1 LVKTIKE
8 NILNKE
14 RRVLVDKFSYT
25 VDINPKNWLK
35 PFQRT
40 SVWYLLQMGLFYHVL
55 GLILMYLGSNLA
67 TSVISDYT
75 TPQIPV
81 SVSLAISAGF
91 FEETVFFGIPFYLSG
106 NPLVVLGTG
115 IIWSAA
121 HLFNSG
127 VISIETLAYGGFLFS
142 VPHIFFSLRTWSSGK
157 GWFAIVFH
165 SGWNFSF
172 LLMYCGIGLREC
184 SVINDG
190 MFDTLNIIM
199 AITTVFMVYLAYLR
213 QVKKKYVNRFLYLI
227 PVIVLLV
234 GLVFLLEEE
243 INFLN

>member
-1 LVKTIKE
+1 
-8 NILNKE
+8 
-14 RRVLVDKFSYT
+14 VDRNSYIF
-25 VDINPKNWLK
+25 DINPKHWLK

-81 SVSLAISAGF
+81 SLSLAVSAGF

-106 NPLVVLGTG
+106 NPLIVLGTG
-115 IIWSAA
+115 IIWSTA

-142 VPHIFFSLRTWSSGK
+142 VPHIFFSLRTWTSGK
-157 GWFAIVFH
+157 GWFAIAFH

-227 PVIVLLV
+227 PVIVLLL

-243 INFLN
+243 IKFLS

>member
-1 LVKTIKE
+1 
-8 NILNKE
+8 
-14 RRVLVDKFSYT
+14 
-25 VDINPKNWLK
+25 
-35 PFQRT
+35 
-40 SVWYLLQMGLFYHVL
+40 MGLFYHVL

-91 FEETVFFGIPFYLSG
+91 VEETVFFGIPFYLSG

-227 PVIVLLV
+227 PVIVLLA

-243 INFLN
+243 INFLS